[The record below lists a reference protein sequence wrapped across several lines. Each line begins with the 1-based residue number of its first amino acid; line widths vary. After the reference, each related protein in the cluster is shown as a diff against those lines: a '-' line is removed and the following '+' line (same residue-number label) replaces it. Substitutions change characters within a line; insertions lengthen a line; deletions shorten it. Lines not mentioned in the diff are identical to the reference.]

1 MQAQLVD
8 SLSDKEAEQ
17 AVLGAMM
24 TDKSVIPQVITK
36 LGQTSDVFFHCRP
49 SAYLFSYPCC
59 I

>member
-36 LGQTSDVFFHCRP
+36 LGQTSDVF
-49 SAYLFSYPCC
+49 SL
-59 I
+59 